1 MKTGLFA
8 GALALGIALAPAA
21 ASADDPRDP
30 SMRSAE
36 ARARDK
42 AIIKRLNQEQL
53 AYVQNRDAQ
62 YAEGW
67 RAYRNGPQLNAA
79 HQAQYDR
86 EMAAWRRAVAKSRK
100 YTGSSALTANV
111 NQ

>member
-1 MKTGLFA
+1 MKLGLFA
-8 GALALGIALAPAA
+8 CALALGMALVPVA

-30 SMRSAE
+30 SMRSAA

-53 AYVQNRDAQ
+53 ASVQNRDAR

-67 RAYRNGPQLNAA
+67 RAYREGPRVDSGR
-79 HQAQYDR
+79 QAQYERD
-86 EMAAWRRAVAKSRK
+86 MAAWRRAVAKCRAG
-100 YTGSSALTANV
+100 YYAYCAH
-111 NQ
+111 

>member
-8 GALALGIALAPAA
+8 CALALGIALVPAA
-21 ASADDPRDP
+21 ASADDPHDP
-30 SMRSAE
+30 AMRSAA

-53 AYVQNRDAQ
+53 AYVQNRDAR

-67 RAYRNGPQLNAA
+67 RASRNGPQVNASR
-79 HQAQYDR
+79 QAQYER
-86 EMAAWRRAVAKSRK
+86 EMAAWRRAVARCRAG
-100 YTGSSALTANV
+100 YHEYCAH
-111 NQ
+111 